1 MKPLLRH
8 TLRSAYDSK
17 AQVLIIVLTVAVVT
31 AMIFVALSISD
42 VFYRVNMTEN
52 ERVSQGSDMLLGS
65 NLSMQEYFSRAR
77 VDSVLAEDPQ
87 DIKRVEYFL
96 KFTTV
101 MKFED
106 VTKAVLLEA
115 TDLNDYLAR
124 HDIPYIEKD
133 EGTNAASGKMPV
145 IVGKTFAEGAGLHA
159 GDEIEL
165 YIASHDSYVK
175 TYIAYVAADEGI
187 FRSAVNINVLA
198 DFSMVGNYGMV
209 SAVYITFT
217 EPGLFEKYEAKFAE
231 LLPAI
236 PCLEGNDYTGAKSI
250 VFSSTLLFAIGVA
263 FVTATMALI
272 LLTSYMIIARKRTRE
287 MVVFKAA
294 GASPAHTALI
304 MLTEVALY
312 AVTGAA
318 IGIAIGR
325 LSMQV
330 IIQNLAPYAAGFFA
344 YPFWK
349 FAASTLIAVGVT
361 VAASLVPV
369 MRVSRQ
375 TIRELLSESPRIA
388 KAPRPIA
395 FMIATVCA
403 AALLTATQFL
413 EGIWVAL
420 FSLLDIA
427 AVVLWIMLAVPLI
440 LKGATLMLS
449 KIKKGGGF
457 GLGTLTPN
465 RNKAMRTIT
474 ALVAVIIAFSFMVVQ
489 IVALVKY
496 AVTPYEER
504 FSADAV
510 VLVNGETTAEE
521 RFKLYNALRDEDV
534 SFVGYMHGVDFEL
547 PMGKMDIVDGEKFCT
562 LYGVDGF
569 DMLAHCAPSLLAG
582 TKERWDALDHP
593 IVLSEDMILR
603 LGLEVGDEI
612 SFVPFDDDYKGMIK
626 TFTVAGYDS
635 TVTRYDRVG
644 FVRFEEFTD
653 FPGGLTFFVDYG
665 ASGSEALSGL
675 IAAADAQNLARTF
688 VLTFEEYA
696 SAAGD
701 SLGGILGIMTFMQ
714 YAVIA
719 VGLIGIVNV
728 SIVTVYDRKSELELY
743 RLCGMSKRGYLGFSA
758 AEGLSMALAGGLI
771 GFAVCTALNRLLPVF
786 VGIVD
791 KYLYFAP
798 VTALSAGLTLL
809 GMFVFA
815 GCWLLIAAVRRENGM
830 RALNERYLN

>member
-31 AMIFVALSISD
+31 AMIFVSLSISD
-42 VFYRVNMTEN
+42 VFYKVNMTEN
-52 ERVSQGSDMLLGS
+52 ERVSQGSDMLVGS

-77 VDSVLAEDPQ
+77 VESVLQEEPG
-87 DIKRVEYFL
+87 DIALAEYFL

-106 VTKAVLLEA
+106 TTKAVLLEA
-115 TDLNDYLAR
+115 TDLNDYLQR
-124 HDIPYIEKD
+124 HDISYIEKD
-133 EGTNAASGKMPV
+133 EGRNAALGKIPV
-145 IVGKTFAEGAGLHA
+145 IVGKTFADSAGLHA
-159 GDEIEL
+159 GDEVEL

-198 DFSMVGNYGMV
+198 DFSLVGNYGMV
-209 SAVYITFT
+209 SAVYISFSR
-217 EPGLFEKYEAKFAE
+217 PGLYETYEAKFSE

-236 PCLEGNDYTGAKSI
+236 DCAEGDDYTGAKSI
-250 VFSSTLLFAIGVA
+250 VFSNTLLFGIGVA

-294 GASPAHTALI
+294 GASPRQTGLI
-304 MLTEVALY
+304 MLMEVMLY

-318 IGIAIGR
+318 VGLAVGR
-325 LSMQV
+325 LSMQ
-330 IIQNLAPYAAGFFA
+330 IIVQSLAPYAASFFA

-349 FAASTLIAVGVT
+349 FAASMLLAVGVT
-361 VAASLVPV
+361 VIASLVPV

-375 TIRELLSESPRIA
+375 TIRELLSQSPRIA
-388 KAPRPIA
+388 KPPKPLA
-395 FMIATVCA
+395 FTISTVLATG
-403 AALLTATQFL
+403 LLTATQYL

-420 FSLLDIA
+420 ISVIDIA
-427 AVVLWIMLAVPLI
+427 AVIVWIMLAIPLV
-440 LKGATLMLS
+440 LKGATWLLS
-449 KIKKGGGF
+449 KINKGGGF

-474 ALVAVIIAFSFMVVQ
+474 ALVAVIIAFSFIVVE
-489 IVALVKY
+489 IVTLVKY
-496 AVTPYEER
+496 AVTPYEAR
-504 FSADAV
+504 YSADAV
-510 VLVNGETTAEE
+510 VLVNSETTAEQQY
-521 RFKLYNALRDEDV
+521 RLYNALWNEDV
-534 SFVGYMHGVDFEL
+534 SFAGYMRGVEFAL

-562 LYGVDGF
+562 IYGVNSTE
-569 DMLAHCAPSLLAG
+569 MLDHCAANLTEG
-582 TKERWDALDHP
+582 TAERWESCENP
-593 IVLSEDMILR
+593 IVLTEDMMLR
-603 LGLEVGDEI
+603 LGLKTGDAV
-612 SFVPFDDDYKGMIK
+612 SFVPYDEDYQSAVKI
-626 TFTVAGYDS
+626 FTVVGVDF

-644 FVRFEEFTD
+644 YVRFEAVEE

-665 ASGSEALSGL
+665 EGGGAALSGL
-675 IAAADAQNLARTF
+675 IRSVDAQNLQRSF

-701 SLGGILGIMTFMQ
+701 SIGGILGIMTFMQ

-719 VGLIGIVNV
+719 VGLIGIINV

-743 RLCGMSKRGYLGFSA
+743 RLNGMSKRGYMGFSA
-758 AEGLSMALAGGLI
+758 AEGLSMSLAGGLI
-771 GFAVCTALNRLLPVF
+771 GFAVCTALNGLLPVF

-791 KYLYFAP
+791 KYLSFAP
-798 VTALSAGLTLL
+798 VTALSVGLTLL
-809 GMFVFA
+809 GMSVFA
-815 GCWLLIAAVRRENGM
+815 GCWLLIAAARRDKG
-830 RALNERYLN
+830 LGSINEQYLN